1 MDYNLAGLRNNII
14 QDRLDDDEFDQ
25 GTVDG
30 FINDSIKEIF
40 NQFELP
46 FQEKIFA
53 GVLPATSTIF
63 ALPKDLVQLQDA
75 IITSPADE
83 ATNLMDKYTDF
94 REFNKYF
101 TTPSTSESGG
111 VETWTLYAG
120 NIMLSRPTD
129 KDYELTLFYIKK
141 PKKLELDTD
150 VPEIPEE
157 FSELI
162 ILGAY
167 MRCLKKNEDFDIAT
181 YVEND
186 YNKELDL
193 LVSKYGYRKAG
204 AIKMKNRQI
213 PLRRR

>member
-1 MDYNLAGLRNNII
+1 MEYTLAGLRTNII
-14 QDRLDDDEFDQ
+14 QDRLDDDEFSQ
-25 GTVDG
+25 STVDG

-53 GVLPATSTIF
+53 GTLPATSTIF

-75 IITSPADE
+75 IITAPEDE
-83 ATNLMDKYTDF
+83 ATNLMSKYADF
-94 REFNKYF
+94 RSFNEGF
-101 TTPSTSESGG
+101 TTPSTNEPGN

-129 KDYELTLFYIKK
+129 IDYTLTLFYIKK

>member
-1 MDYNLAGLRNNII
+1 MEYTLAGLRTNII
-14 QDRLDDDEFDQ
+14 QDRLDDDEFSQ
-25 GTVDG
+25 STVDG

-53 GVLPATSTIF
+53 GTLPATSTIF

-75 IITSPADE
+75 IITAPEDE
-83 ATNLMDKYTDF
+83 ATNLMSKYADF
-94 REFNKYF
+94 RSFNESF
-101 TTPSTSESGG
+101 TTPSTNEPGN

-129 KDYELTLFYIKK
+129 KDYTLTLFYIKK
-141 PKKLELDTD
+141 PKKLELDAD
-150 VPEIPEE
+150 VPDVPEE